1 MMDNSELEQIC
12 CKTVAAAKD
21 AGAFIKSELGKV
33 QLEQI
38 KEKEK
43 HSLVSYVDIET
54 EKLLIRSLESLVMP
68 CQFITE
74 EGTYSKSVIADYSWV
89 IDPLDGTTNFLK
101 GIPIFSVSIA
111 LCHRM
116 EPILGVVY
124 DIMQADCYYAWEGGG
139 AYCNGKKLL
148 VSDVLRL
155 EDSIIA
161 TGFPYKRGWMP
172 DLSELLTR
180 VLHHS
185 RGIRRLGS
193 AAIDLAF
200 TSAGKF
206 DGYYESRLNSWD
218 IAAGIMLIREAGG
231 QVTDLRGH
239 DKGILDSHHILAS
252 NGRIHEELLM
262 LVSDLNLE
270 DSAALVE

>member
-1 MMDNSELEQIC
+1 MNNSELEQIC

-33 QLEQI
+33 QLDQI
-38 KEKEK
+38 QEKEK

-54 EKLLIRSLESLVMP
+54 EKRLIRSLQPLVNP

-74 EGTYSKSVIADYSWV
+74 EGTYSKSVVADYSWV

-101 GIPIFSVSIA
+101 GIPVFSVSIA
-111 LCHRM
+111 LCYKM

-124 DIMQADCYYAWEGGG
+124 DIMHDDCYYAWEGGG
-139 AYCNGKKLL
+139 AYCNGKNLQ
-148 VSDVLRL
+148 VSDVPQLD
-155 EDSIIA
+155 EAIIA

-218 IAAGIMLIREAGG
+218 IAAGILLIKEAGG
-231 QVTDLRGH
+231 KVTDLRGNSS
-239 DKGILDSHHILAS
+239 GILNSHHILAS
-252 NGRIHEELLM
+252 NGMIHEELLM

-270 DSAALVE
+270 DSGKLVE